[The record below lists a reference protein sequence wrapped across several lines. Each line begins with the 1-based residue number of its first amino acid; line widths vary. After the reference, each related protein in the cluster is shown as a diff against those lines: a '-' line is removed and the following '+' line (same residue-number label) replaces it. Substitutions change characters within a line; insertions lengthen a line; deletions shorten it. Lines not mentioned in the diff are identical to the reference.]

1 MSDADATRS
10 EAMRSFLS
18 EAGWQDA
25 KREPLPGDA
34 SSRTYIRVVKAGRSA
49 MLMDQPQQAETPLAG
64 AGATPEERRQLG
76 YNAVA
81 RLAGADCAR
90 FIAMAAHL
98 RAAGLAAPEVYAAD
112 TKNGF
117 LLLEDFGDNLY
128 ADALVSGADETEL
141 YATAVDA
148 LIAIHNEPAPVAPGG
163 IPLFDYDETAL
174 LGEIDLLTEWYLPM
188 ALGRPIELDEQ
199 IEHRNLWR
207 STLARVLADSRVFV
221 HRDYHA
227 QNLIWMPKR
236 HGIARVGM
244 VDFQDAVAGHPA
256 YDLISLL
263 EDARRDVSPALA
275 DAMTAHY
282 LARSSLR
289 SNREAFL
296 SATAIFAAQR
306 NAKII
311 GIFSRLAKRDG
322 KPRYLNHLP
331 RVWRYMERDLENP
344 ALENLKTWY
353 ERIVPR
359 ETRLATLRGQGERR

>member
-1 MSDADATRS
+1 MSKADATRS

-18 EAGWQDA
+18 DAGWQDA
-25 KREPLPGDA
+25 KQEPLPGDA
-34 SSRTYIRVVKAGRSA
+34 SSRRYIRMVKDGHSA
-49 MLMDQPQQAETPLAG
+49 MLMDQPQQAETPIAG
-64 AGATPEERRQLG
+64 VDTTPEERRELG

-81 RLAGADCAR
+81 RLAGADCVR
-90 FIAMAAHL
+90 FVAIAAHL
-98 RAAGLAAPEVYAAD
+98 RAVGLAAPEVYAAD

-117 LLLEDFGDNLY
+117 LLLEDLGDNLY

-141 YATAVDA
+141 YATAIDA
-148 LIAIHNEPAPVAPGG
+148 LVAIHNEPTPAAPGG

-174 LGEIDLLTEWYLPM
+174 LAEIDLLTEWFLPM
-188 ALGRPIELDEQ
+188 ALGRPIELDEH
-199 IEHRNLWR
+199 IEHRNLWQ
-207 STLARVLADSRVFV
+207 STLTLVLKDSRVFV

-236 HGIARVGM
+236 RGIARVGM

-282 LARSSLR
+282 LARSNVR
-289 SNREAFL
+289 SSPEEFR
-296 SATAIFAAQR
+296 SATAILAAQR

-311 GIFSRLAKRDG
+311 GIFARLAKRDR
-322 KPRYLNHLP
+322 KPGYLNHLP
-331 RVWRYMERDLENP
+331 RVWRYMEQDLENP
-344 ALENLKTWY
+344 ALENLKAWY
-353 ERIVPR
+353 ERMVPR
-359 ETRLATLRGQGERR
+359 ETRVRTLRDQGERG

>member
-1 MSDADATRS
+1 MNKADAARS

-25 KREPLPGDA
+25 KRKPLPGDA
-34 SSRTYIRVVKAGRSA
+34 SSRTYIRVVKGGRSA
-49 MLMDQPQQAETPLAG
+49 MLMDQPPKAETPLAG
-64 AGATPEERRQLG
+64 AGATPEERHRLG

-90 FIAMAAHL
+90 FVAMAAHL
-98 RAAGLAAPEVYAAD
+98 RAVGLAAPEVYAAD

-141 YATAVDA
+141 YATAIDA
-148 LIAIHNEPAPVAPGG
+148 LIAIHNEPTPAAPGG
-163 IPLFDYDETAL
+163 VPLFDYDETAL
-174 LGEIDLLTEWYLPM
+174 LAEIDLLTEWFLPL
-188 ALGRPIELDEQ
+188 ALGRPIEEDEK
-199 IEHRNLWR
+199 IEHRNLWQN
-207 STLARVLADSRVFV
+207 TLAHVLADSKVFV

-256 YDLISLL
+256 YDLVSLL
-263 EDARRDVSPALA
+263 EDARRDVSPTLA

-282 LARSSLR
+282 LTR
-289 SNREAFL
+289 SNRRLNPKEFL

-311 GIFSRLAKRDG
+311 GIFARLSKRDR
-322 KPRYLNHLP
+322 KPSYLKYLP
-331 RVWRYMERDLENP
+331 RVWCYMERDLENP
-344 ALENLKTWY
+344 ALENLKAWY

-359 ETRLATLRGQGERR
+359 ETRFGTLRG